1 MASAADGKAVSVS
14 GCTWHACS
22 TAETLDKY
30 GMSVYGSRKGASAQ
44 AIYTA
49 VGHAV
54 FGGPAPFSPL
64 AQSPL
69 CPETRVAGAA
79 LQAWCGLWHA
89 VRPGRLVRVVGLR
102 REPLVAFLKAYKRGS
117 QWMLDHP
124 DEAAQ
129 LAVKHAIDGKDPQ
142 RKLAIIKLRNAATV
156 DEHTR

>member
-1 MASAADGKAVSVS
+1 MFFAADSGEKLKAV
-14 GCTWHACS
+14 
-22 TAETLDKY
+22 Y
-30 GMSVYGSRKGASAQ
+30 N
-44 AIYTA
+44 IYPQNVLTSS
-49 VGHAV
+49 H
-54 FGGPAPFSPL
+54 PL
-64 AQSPL
+64 VL
-69 CPETRVAGAA
+69 CHVETRVAGAA

-102 REPLVAFLKAYKRGS
+102 REPLVVFLKAYKRGS